1 MYNINDV
8 CDFVIL
14 RAKSDEDIP
23 LNNLKLQKLL
33 YYIQAWHLAFYDEPF
48 FNGKFQ
54 AWVHGPVN
62 REIYNRF
69 RDTKYL
75 YSEITKRDVINP
87 NCSDLIDVEDRN
99 HINNVLDTYL
109 QFSGVQ
115 LESWTHNEP
124 PWLFARK
131 GYSSVHSCEVELD
144 EDIMKK
150 YFKSKINAEVH

>member
-1 MYNINDV
+1 MNNINDV

-33 YYIQAWHLAFYDEPF
+33 YYVQAWHLAFYDSPF

-62 REIYNRF
+62 REIYDRF
-69 RDTKYL
+69 RSTKYL
-75 YSEITKRDVINP
+75 YSEITVRDVINP
-87 NCSDLIDVEDRN
+87 NCVESLDVEDRN

-109 QFSGVQ
+109 QFSGIQ
-115 LESWTHNEP
+115 LESMTHNEI
-124 PWLFARK
+124 PWLFARQ

-144 EDIMKK
+144 ENIMKK
-150 YFKSKINAEVH
+150 YFKSKINGEIF